1 MLRTLGKRG
10 LFSGSMGL
18 MHSKHLKEMNE
29 HLITL
34 LKRKLWLQIIIGMI
48 LGVMIGLIFGPSTG
62 LISEEASSVLGEWLA
77 LPGMFFLAMIQVV
90 VVPLVFASVLKG
102 ITSSGSL
109 KKLKRKGLILVAYF
123 LIVSGIAVAIG
134 VVVGHVI
141 QPGSYIDPDLL
152 KENINTTALSE
163 EITNGDEGGKTLSL
177 KTIPEEVVSVIPTN
191 PLGAMLNSQML
202 QVVILSFIVGFSLL
216 SLNKKTARPIL
227 DLMGSVQSVCMAIV
241 KWVMYIAPLAVLGL
255 MAKVTLQTGLDVLIG
270 LGFYVLTVIFGL
282 FILMLLFL
290 LIVSTLGRRNPLK
303 FLSDS
308 KEALLMAFS
317 TDSSAAVIPLSI
329 RTAEEKMNIDPSTS
343 QFVIPIGATVN
354 MSGTAL
360 YQGLATM
367 FMAQLFG
374 LELPLSVLLA
384 LIVTAVGASI
394 GTPATPGV
402 GIIILSSVLT
412 SAGIPLAGI
421 PLILG
426 VDRILEMSRAA
437 LNVMGDLVA
446 CTVLDSGKGKDIVE
460 VVKAA
465 APASVK

>member
-1 MLRTLGKRG
+1 MAMGKRG
-10 LFSGSMGL
+10 ILGTSLGL
-18 MHSKHLKEMNE
+18 MHPSHLKEMNE
-29 HLITL
+29 HLLKL
-34 LKRKLWLQIIIGMI
+34 LKHKLWLQIIVGMI
-48 LGVMIGLIFGPSTG
+48 LGVIVGVILGPTMSVVSRETSSLI
-62 LISEEASSVLGEWLA
+62 GEWLS
-77 LPGMFFLAMIQVV
+77 LPGLFFLAIIQMV

-102 ITSSGSL
+102 VTASGSL
-109 KKLKRKGLILVAYF
+109 KKLKRKGIILVAYF
-123 LIVSGIAVAIG
+123 LIISAIAVTIG
-134 VVVGHVI
+134 IVIGHAV
-141 QPGSYIDPDLL
+141 QPGSFIDPELL
-152 KENINTTALSE
+152 KENVNQTAITE
-163 EITNGDEGGKTLSL
+163 EIAGAGDGKTFSL
-177 KTIPEEVVSVIPTN
+177 KTLPREMVSIIPTN

-202 QVVILSFIVGFSLL
+202 QVVILSFIVGFAVMA
-216 SLNKKTARPIL
+216 LNKKTAKPVL

-241 KWVMYIAPLAVLGL
+241 RWVMYIAPLAVFGL
-255 MAKVTLQTGLDVLIG
+255 IAKVTLNTGLDVLIG
-270 LGFYVLTVIFGL
+270 LGMYVLTVLLGL
-282 FILMLLFL
+282 LILMLFFL
-290 LIVSTLGRRNPLK
+290 LVVWTLGRRNPLR
-303 FLSDS
+303 FLLDS

-329 RTAEEKMNIDPSTS
+329 KTAEEKMKINPSVS
-343 QFVIPIGATVN
+343 QFVIPVGATVN

-374 LELPLSVLLA
+374 LHLPLSVLLA

-412 SAGIPLAGI
+412 SAGIPLAGV

-446 CTVLDSGKGKDIVE
+446 CTVLDWSKGKDIV
-460 VVKAA
+460 KAVE
-465 APASVK
+465 SYKTKS